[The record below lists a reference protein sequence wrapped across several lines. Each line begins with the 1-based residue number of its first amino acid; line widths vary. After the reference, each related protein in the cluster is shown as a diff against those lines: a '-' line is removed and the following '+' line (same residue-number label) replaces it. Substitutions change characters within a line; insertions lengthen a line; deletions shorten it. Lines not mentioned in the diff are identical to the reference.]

1 MLPSRGPSLQQHWHR
16 HPDGADW
23 QIWKSQMEKV
33 LEEPDG
39 KSAAHG
45 GTGTHLSISLCACS
59 GHFPGLPDD
68 HLDCWEWLLGY
79 TST

>member
-1 MLPSRGPSLQQHWHR
+1 
-16 HPDGADW
+16 
-23 QIWKSQMEKV
+23 MEKV

-39 KSAAHG
+39 KSAAYG
-45 GTGTHLSISLCACS
+45 GTGSHLSISLCPCS
-59 GHFPGLPDD
+59 EHFPGLPDD